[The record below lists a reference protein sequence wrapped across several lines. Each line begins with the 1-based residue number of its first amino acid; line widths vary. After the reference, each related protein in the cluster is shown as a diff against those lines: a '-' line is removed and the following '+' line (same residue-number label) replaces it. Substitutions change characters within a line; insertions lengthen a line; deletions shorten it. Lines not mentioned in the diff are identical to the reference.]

1 MPMPPQL
8 ARAKRRNPRARGY
21 APKPIADTLPCF
33 DINELSK
40 VIPRNYDKVRTQS
53 FTSSSHPPIIG
64 LRLTYKTIEV
74 THRSLHRGQQGN
86 SQTLRLK
93 WIRTGF
99 GRPRPAIHC
108 DKCGR
113 PFIKLYNRNNDLSC
127 RHCHGSIYLSQS
139 LNQHQRPILRA
150 HRLEQFLLLKTNA
163 QQRTR
168 DRLLKRFGEKAMK
181 PISNYRTH
189 TPRHWK

>member
-1 MPMPPQL
+1 MRMPWQL
-8 ARAKRRNPRARGY
+8 RKTPRRNPRARGY
-21 APKPIADTLPCF
+21 APKPINDALPCF
-33 DINELSK
+33 DINELLHA
-40 VIPRNYDKVRTQS
+40 IPRDYGVS
-53 FTSSSHPPIIG
+53 
-64 LRLTYKTIEV
+64 LTYETIEV
-74 THRSLHRGQQGN
+74 IHPSLHRGQNGN
-86 SQTLRLK
+86 VQTLRLK

-108 DKCGR
+108 DKCNR

-127 RHCHGSIYLSQS
+127 RHCHGAIYLSQS
-139 LNQHQRPILRA
+139 LNQHQRPILKA

-168 DRLLKRFGEKAMK
+168 DRLLKRFGERAMMPK
-181 PISNYRTH
+181 TNYRTN